1 MKRFFRPE
9 NAIHALKLL
18 TGQAESINDLPGKK
32 QMDMY
37 CVDVQEKKVFQKH
50 LTTLEIL
57 LHWAPAI
64 KSKA

>member
-32 QMDMY
+32 QMGMY